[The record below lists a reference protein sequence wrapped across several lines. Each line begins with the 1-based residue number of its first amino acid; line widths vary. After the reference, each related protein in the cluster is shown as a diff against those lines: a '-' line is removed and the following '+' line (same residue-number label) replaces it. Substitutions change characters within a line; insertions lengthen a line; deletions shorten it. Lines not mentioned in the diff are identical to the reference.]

1 MKAFFEEYGF
11 AIVAAI
17 VVIALIAIVNS
28 DAFQSTFRTSMSSLN
43 NPDFRKVF
51 SDSMS
56 DLVGSFTGFATDSI
70 PVVG

>member
-17 VVIALIAIVNS
+17 VVIALIAIVN
-28 DAFQSTFRTSMSSLN
+28 

-56 DLVGSFTGFATDSI
+56 DLVSSFTGFATDSI

>member
-17 VVIALIAIVNS
+17 VVIALIAIVN
-28 DAFQSTFRTSMSSLN
+28 
-43 NPDFRKVF
+43 NPDFREVF

-70 PVVG
+70 PAVG

>member
-17 VVIALIAIVNS
+17 VVIALIAIVN
-28 DAFQSTFRTSMSSLN
+28 
-43 NPDFRKVF
+43 NPDFREVF

>member
-17 VVIALIAIVNS
+17 VVIALIAIVNN
-28 DAFQSTFRTSMSSLN
+28 DTF
-43 NPDFRKVF
+43 KGVF

-56 DLVGSFTGFATDSI
+56 DLVEAFTTFATTSI
-70 PVVG
+70 PARG

>member
-17 VVIALIAIVNS
+17 VVIALIAIVN
-28 DAFQSTFRTSMSSLN
+28 

-56 DLVGSFTGFATDSI
+56 DLVGSFTGFATKSI
-70 PVVG
+70 PAIG

>member
-17 VVIALIAIVNS
+17 VVIALIAIVN
-28 DAFQSTFRTSMSSLN
+28 

-56 DLVGSFTGFATDSI
+56 DLVDSFTTFATDSI
-70 PVVG
+70 PAVG

>member
-17 VVIALIAIVNS
+17 VVIALIAIVN
-28 DAFQSTFRTSMSSLN
+28 
-43 NPDFRKVF
+43 NPDFREVF

-70 PVVG
+70 PVIG